1 MEGEVLGFVVAIF
14 LGALIGLQREYTQQH
29 MNVKS
34 FAGFRTF
41 IFATILGSILGF
53 LGGGINSL
61 WVILG
66 FSGILLFAIASYVVI
81 YLNSRRISGTTQIAF
96 VITFILGAMCTTGYV
111 QLAVIFAIVVATFLT
126 FKERLHGLAKK
137 MESKEIIA
145 MVQFA
150 LIAFVVLPFLPNK
163 NYSPVDIPGVGPF
176 LTGLGVN
183 TNFLSQLN
191 VLNPHNIWLMVI
203 FIAGIN
209 LLGYFLVKIIG
220 SKKGYGLLGFVGGL
234 VSSTAVTLSMA
245 EESKKKK
252 NRNIYRPFFLATLVT
267 SAVMFIRVLFEV
279 SVVNNKLLPIVFVPM
294 VVMSLASVIVG
305 FLFYR
310 RRNKKNKP
318 EEVQLDQPFAL
329 KPALIFG
336 LFFAL
341 ILFVSKAMQILFGK
355 VGLYATSIMSG
366 LVDVDAMTLTMSSL
380 AKSGSITPLVATTG
394 IVLAAASNTLVK
406 GGMAY
411 FLGNK
416 KFGRYVLFGFF
427 IVLALGIGVLLL

>member
-1 MEGEVLGFVVAIF
+1 MEGDILGFVVAIF

-29 MNVKS
+29 LQVKS

-53 LGGGINSL
+53 LGGGIDSL

-81 YLNSRRISGTTQIAF
+81 YMNSKRISGTTQIAF

-137 MESKEIIA
+137 MEAKELVA

-163 NYSPVDIPGVGPF
+163 NYSPLDIPGLGSF
-176 LTGLGVN
+176 LTGLGAK
-183 TNFLSQLN
+183 TSFLSQLN

-209 LLGYFLVKIIG
+209 LLGYFLVKFIG

-252 NRNIYRPFFLATLVT
+252 NWNIYRPFFLATLVA

-294 VVMSLASVIVG
+294 VVMSIASVVVG
-305 FLFYR
+305 FLFYK

-341 ILFVSKAMQILFGK
+341 ILFVSKAMQLLFGK
-355 VGLYATSIMSG
+355 VGLYATSVMSG

-416 KFGRYVLFGFF
+416 KFGRYVIFGFL